1 MKKLGKGVEKSVF
14 GIDIL
19 EEVLV
24 SKQLDFTQKRKTQ
37 SKLLI
42 YGFLRLFPGEFY

>member
-1 MKKLGKGVEKSVF
+1 MKEVGKGVEKSVF

-24 SKQLDFTQKRKTQ
+24 SRQLDFT
-37 SKLLI
+37 
-42 YGFLRLFPGEFY
+42 